1 MIRPPR
7 PSCNPLLVGALL
19 GLLLLALP
27 RSGSA
32 ETEAAPPND
41 EGATTAITYQNYS
54 GLADLITMICDD
66 SLERFQ
72 DFYGPS
78 LVTVEPFT
86 TIGLFEGGKRSE
98 LGVTLADQM
107 AAIINND
114 TLAGNGRARGKIAQ
128 RLNGVL
134 QEVDGFLRIHLSGVN
149 ASGART
155 SYVVSVEM
163 SEPIYRALH
172 TYL

>member
-7 PSCNPLLVGALL
+7 PSCTPLLVGALL
-19 GLLLLALP
+19 GSLLLTVP
-27 RSGSA
+27 RTGNA
-32 ETEAAPPND
+32 EAEVTPASD
-41 EGATTAITYQNYS
+41 EGATSAVSYQNYS

-66 SLERFQ
+66 ALERFQ

-86 TIGLFEGGKRSE
+86 TIGLYQGGKRSE

-107 AAIINND
+107 SAIINND
-114 TLAGNGRARGKIAQ
+114 TLTGNGQARGRNAQ
-128 RLNGVL
+128 RLKGVL
-134 QEVDGFLRIHLSGVN
+134 QEVDGFLRIHLSGIN
-149 ASGART
+149 AAGART